1 MPSQEPTIINTAGDL
16 WTRTSLATV
25 CERCGL
31 AANCAQETPKQFP
44 SIGSQ
49 QPSVLFLFNTPRE
62 ADLVAKSLFGSAPEY
77 ARFNETMAF
86 AGWSVTERE
95 QFRFGSVIR
104 CPGSTRKDFSKKC
117 RDITLAEML
126 HAKPRAVVCFGK
138 AAFQSLMP
146 HVLPPQRGRVV
157 TIDGSIATQCEIET
171 FTSNGDGT
179 HTKSV
184 SPVAIAGLEG
194 IPVFWVNE
202 PWQIAE
208 DPGEAEFWIH
218 DFRKLKAILQGT
230 YDYRTTLMDQVRSGR
245 RKYQIVTDPNYAIEV
260 LRYFRTVPEYS
271 FDIEAGPGQYAL
283 DPYSKHARIL
293 CVGISDPWNRSWCIP
308 LWHKDSPLLA
318 YIDKILPDL
327 KQTLEGGLPA
337 AWNGKFDERYFY
349 TKCGF
354 NITLD
359 DDPMLMHG
367 LLDEN
372 KGHTLKER
380 AELDTDLGYY
390 DDELQDCFTQY
401 SATGKAK
408 KKVRDERCYEE
419 DIPFE
424 ILAYYCCADADACQQ
439 LRMLYREKLKQQGL
453 WEYYR
458 TFTMPDSRSTAFTE
472 KSGLVIDLQH
482 REKVRV
488 NVEAKIKETEEKL
501 AVDPWLAKWR
511 MMKAAEWD
519 NDKRLFLHDETLWPS
534 YSAACNGGQ
543 PLYSIRHQAGYVQGI
558 EERLRTDGY
567 LRKSGG
573 KFVATQ
579 TRIYTMDDI
588 TLNTDSAPQ
597 LQEFLYDSRFL
608 GMKVKAVTKKGGNP
622 SADQGV
628 LKDNQAKFPI
638 LALILERRKLAKWKS
653 TYLDPVCN
661 GVYINDKGK
670 ERLGWIR
677 DDGLV
682 HPEYLM
688 TGNDK
693 GQEDD
698 STAEGT
704 VTGRKSCIKPNV
716 TNQKKRGE
724 GAKEIGGYFVSRWQ
738 AIGGS
743 IMQADFS
750 QLELRIFAAIA
761 GIRWMIERYAQDAD
775 LHSELA
781 MELFNSTLEQVLAN
795 GKYLRFCAKE
805 FWFGPIYGESAQ
817 GIRDQLEKKLQL
829 VWTLQQAEQALDKM
843 YAKMPEYRRYIKF
856 VENCLDA
863 DCSVRTP
870 FGRRRYLPH
879 WQSVRRDIHSR
890 ARRQAG
896 NVIIQSTGSDMLTWA
911 WITLNEW
918 SVKQQI
924 NSRIIIT
931 VHDSI
936 DWDIYPGEEYVVATA
951 TKYTMENLPF
961 RFIKEWPVKILADV
975 DISGPGGSWAQ
986 VEDDKERNKKL
997 ANEYGNYLTHP
1008 KILPLVEHLKRIIF

>member
-1 MPSQEPTIINTAGDL
+1 MPSQEPTIINTAQDL
-16 WTRTSLATV
+16 WTRTNLPQV

-31 AANCAQETPKQFP
+31 AGQCATETPKQFP
-44 SIGSQ
+44 SIGSK
-49 QPSVLFLFNTPRE
+49 QPTVLFLCNSPRD
-62 ADLVAKSLFGSAPEY
+62 ADVAARSVFGSAPEY
-77 ARFNETMAF
+77 ARLSETMAF
-86 AGWSVTERE
+86 AGWSSEDRE
-95 QFRFGSVIR
+95 QIRYGAVIR
-104 CPGSTRKDFSKKC
+104 CPGSVAKVYSRKC

-126 HAKPRAVVCFGK
+126 HAKPKAVVCFGK

-146 HVLPPQRGRVV
+146 DVLPPQRGRVV
-157 TIDGSIATQCEIET
+157 PLDGSIATQCEIET
-171 FTSNGDGT
+171 FTDNGDGT
-179 HTKSV
+179 HTKSS
-184 SPVAIAGLEG
+184 SPVALAGLEG

-208 DPGEAEFWIH
+208 DPGMAEFWIH
-218 DFRKLKAILQGT
+218 DFRKLKQILQGT
-230 YDYRTTLMDQVRSGR
+230 YDFTSTLMDQVKSGK
-245 RKYQIVTDPNYAIEV
+245 RKYQIITDPNYAIEV
-260 LRYFRTVPEYS
+260 LRYFRTVPEYT
-271 FDIEAGPGQYAL
+271 FDIETGPSPYAL
-283 DPYSKHARIL
+283 DPYSKHSKIL
-293 CVGISDPWNRSWCIP
+293 CVGIADPWQRSWCLP
-308 LWHKDSPLLA
+308 LWHKDSPLLEHLPV
-318 YIDKILPDL
+318 ILPEL
-327 KQTLEGGLPA
+327 KITLEGGLPA
-337 AWNGKFDERYFY
+337 AWNGKFDERWFY

-380 AELDTDLGYY
+380 AELDSDLGYF

-408 KKVRDERCYEE
+408 KVAKDERCYEE
-419 DIPFE
+419 NIPFE
-424 ILAYYCCADADACQQ
+424 VLCYYCCADADATQQ
-439 LRMLYREKLKQQGL
+439 LRAVYREKLKQQRL

-458 TFTMPDSRSTAFTE
+458 TITMPDSRSVAFTE
-472 KSGLVIDLQH
+472 KAGLVIDLKH
-482 REKVRV
+482 RNKVQENLAV
-488 NVEAKIKETEEKL
+488 KIKETNEKL
-501 AVDPWLAKWR
+501 ANDPWLAKWR
-511 MMKAAEWD
+511 MMKAAEFD
-519 NDKRLFLHDETLWPS
+519 SDKKLFLHNDVLWPS
-534 YSAACNGGQ
+534 FSAACNNSQ
-543 PLYSIRHQAGYVQGI
+543 PLYSLQHQAGYTPDI
-558 EERLRTDGY
+558 AAKLISAKY
-567 LRKSGG
+567 LRKSNGVY
-573 KFVATQ
+573 VATA
-579 TRIYTMDDI
+579 TRVYTMDDI
-588 TLNTDSAPQ
+588 TLNTASSKQ

-608 GMKVKAVTKKGGNP
+608 GLKIKSFTKKGDNP

-628 LKDNQAKFPI
+628 LKDNKDRFPV
-638 LALILERRKLAKWKS
+638 LALILESRKQAKWKS

-661 GVYINDKGK
+661 GIYLNDKGQEK
-670 ERLGWIR
+670 LGWIR

-693 GQEDD
+693 GQDD
-698 STAEGT
+698 DTEAAGT
-704 VTGRKSCIKPNV
+704 VTGRKSCIRPNV

-738 AIGGS
+738 EYGGR

-761 GIRWMIERYAQDAD
+761 GIRWMIDRYAQGAD

-795 GKYLRFCAKE
+795 DKFLRFCAKE

-817 GIRDQLEKKLQL
+817 GIRDQLEKKMQL
-829 VWTLQQAEQALDKM
+829 VWTLQQAEEALNKM
-843 YAKMPEYRRYIKF
+843 YGKMPEYKAYIWF

-896 NVIIQSTGSDMLTWA
+896 NTIIQSTGSDMLTWA

-918 SVKQQI
+918 AVQQQI

-931 VHDSI
+931 VHDSVN
-936 DWDIYPGEEYVVATA
+936 WDVYPGETEIVACA

-961 RFIKEWPVKILADV
+961 QFIKDWPVEILADV
-975 DISGPGGSWAQ
+975 DVSGDGGSWAE
-986 VEDDKERNKKL
+986 VEADKERNKQL
-997 ANEYGNYLTHP
+997 ASEYGNYLTHP
-1008 KILPLVEHLKRIIF
+1008 KITPLIEHLKRIIF